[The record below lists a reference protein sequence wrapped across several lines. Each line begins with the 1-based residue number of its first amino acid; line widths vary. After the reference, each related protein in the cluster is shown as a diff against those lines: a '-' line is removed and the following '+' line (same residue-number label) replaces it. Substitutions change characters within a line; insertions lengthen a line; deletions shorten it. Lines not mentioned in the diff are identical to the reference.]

1 LPSSIVYDLKV
12 DRYNRIWIATFGGG
26 IACYDGLKFKIINQ
40 DIGLSND
47 LIRNIA
53 LDEPNGKIYVGSQG
67 AFDVITKDTIINST
81 NLLNSKN
88 GTNVLL
94 TTVTGNTIYVSTQDG
109 FATLINL
116 KKTDLIEK
124 INANSFLFDEDNN
137 LWLSTRNN
145 LFIRLANGK
154 LIDYKE
160 KYNITIEGGADIK
173 KYRNF
178 TVLATKAGLYVFEKL
193 KLIKIITKKD
203 GLPEDFIRCLLV
215 NDTTLWLGTKNG
227 LMSTSDLKNFNLFDA
242 KNGIEQCE
250 IKCMCLDKNGL
261 LWVGSSTA
269 GIFKMIKSDIV
280 KYNFGAQ
287 PLAFNVDSKKNIYAL
302 VKNGIKIFNSDSNKF
317 INYVNL
323 IGLDNL
329 KQFAFDKENTIYL
342 TNGEKGVV
350 KFKPPNNK
358 TFFELN
364 LNKLDN
370 PAMSLLI
377 DGDNVWMGYKRRLL
391 RYNIY
396 TNKIDSI
403 SPKKIH
409 GKYFQDILKVD
420 STVWIATDRG
430 LSKNINDSF
439 TEISDR
445 TMKNFPEGIV
455 NSIAVDKYDHIW
467 IAADRGLFCL
477 EKNEVFSNYRK
488 DFFPTNEI
496 SDIAVI
502 DTFLF
507 AATNKGLVQVAIKP
521 ANNKNCTYQIINKR
535 NGLSDFDLTN
545 KAIFSDSTYVWIAH
559 ENGAYRYRPANQ
571 LKISIPIYIS
581 NISNEQGSLVFKR
594 SKNFTNQ
601 IVDLS
606 VPLNLNYT
614 ENDFTIEFN
623 GINYNL
629 LDNVY
634 YSFRLVGLNSNWSVP
649 SNETKAVYTNLNP
662 GDYVFELSASTGKN
676 NFGEIVS
683 YRIHII
689 PPFYQTWWFR
699 SILIIF
705 CLVIIYLLVQMRL
718 RNIKRKNS
726 LLETKVN
733 IRTEELNLKSVE
745 LEKSNNELILKGK
758 LITESLEYAKKIQE
772 SILPSQGYLD
782 KRFADSVST
791 SAFYL
796 PKDTVSGDFYYTY
809 KNGNNNYF
817 ALVDCTGHGVPGALL
832 SFSINS
838 ILHGIIDNL
847 NEFTEPSYI
856 LKKLHDGFSE
866 IYIKDQDVKESY
878 AISLICYDQVER
890 KVIFSGVSQSIL
902 LLINNELN
910 EIKSQNSFLQNAN
923 SNFQQQ
929 EFIVNKG
936 DRIYFYSDG
945 FYDQKGEK
953 LNRRMYKSGMVEQIL
968 ETKNLRLAEQVHALK
983 KYFLSFKG
991 NKQQVDDVTLFVI
1004 EIK

>member
-1 LPSSIVYDLKV
+1 MPSSIVYDLKV
-12 DRYNRIWIATFGGG
+12 DKYNRIWIATFGGG
-26 IACYDGLKFKIINQ
+26 IACYDGLRFKIINQ

-53 LDEPNGKIYVGSQG
+53 LDELNGKIYVGSQG
-67 AFDVITKDTIINST
+67 AFDVITKDTIQNLT
-81 NLLNSKN
+81 NFLNNKN

-94 TTVTGNTIYVSTQDG
+94 TKVSGNTIYISTQDG

-124 INANSFLFDEDNN
+124 INANSFLFDDDNN

-160 KYNITIEGGADIK
+160 KYNISIQGGADIR
-173 KYRNF
+173 KYKNF
-178 TVLATKAGLYVFEKL
+178 TVLATKTGLYVFEKL
-193 KLIKIITKKD
+193 KLVKIITKND
-203 GLPEDFIRCLLV
+203 GLQEDFIRCLLV
-215 NDTTLWLGTKNG
+215 NDTTLWLGTKSG
-227 LMSTSDLKNFNLFDA
+227 LINTSDLKTFNLFDT
-242 KNGIEQCE
+242 KNGIDRCE
-250 IKCMCLDKNGL
+250 IKCMCIDKNGL

-280 KYNFGAQ
+280 KYNFGTQ
-287 PLAFNVDSKKNIYAL
+287 PLAFNMDSKKNIYAL
-302 VKNGIKIFNSDSNKF
+302 VKNGIKIFNKDSNKF
-317 INYVNL
+317 INYINL

-329 KQFAFDKENTIYL
+329 KQFTFDKENAIYL

-350 KFKPPNNK
+350 KFIPPNKK
-358 TFFELN
+358 TSFELN

-370 PAMSLLI
+370 PAMSVLS

-391 RYNIY
+391 KYNIY
-396 TNKIDSI
+396 TNKVDSI
-403 SPKKIH
+403 NPKKIH
-409 GKYFQDILKVD
+409 GKYFQDIIKAD

-430 LSKNINDSF
+430 LSKLSNNSF

-445 TMKNFPEGIV
+445 TVKNFPEGIV
-455 NSIAVDKYDHIW
+455 NSIAIDKYHHVW
-467 IAADRGLFCL
+467 LAADRGLFCL
-477 EKNEVFSNYRK
+477 ENNEVFSNYRK

-496 SDIAVI
+496 SDITVI

-507 AATNKGLVQVAIKP
+507 AATNKGLIQVAIKP
-521 ANNKNCTYQIINKR
+521 KNNKNCTYQIINKR

-545 KAIFSDSTYVWIAH
+545 KAIFSDSNYVWIAH
-559 ENGAYRYRPANQ
+559 ENGAYRYRPTNQ

-581 NISNEQGSLVFKR
+581 NISNDQGSLYFKQ
-594 SKNFTNQ
+594 SKNYTEQ
-601 IVDLS
+601 IIDLA
-606 VPLNLNYT
+606 VPLSLNYT

-649 SNETKAVYTNLNP
+649 GTETKAVYTNLNP
-662 GDYVFELSASTGKN
+662 GNYVFELSASNGKN

-683 YRIHII
+683 YKIQIK

-699 SILIIF
+699 AFLIIF
-705 CLVIIYLLVQMRL
+705 CLLIIYILVQLRL
-718 RNIKRKNS
+718 RNIKRKNI
-726 LLETKVN
+726 LLETKVSN
-733 IRTEELNLKSVE
+733 RTKELNLKSAE
-745 LEKSNNELILKGK
+745 LEKSNYELISKSK
-758 LITESLEYAKKIQE
+758 LITESLEYSKKIQE
-772 SILPSQGYLD
+772 SILPSQEYLD
-782 KRFADSVST
+782 KNFVDSVY
-791 SAFYL
+791 AAAIYL

-809 KNGNNNYF
+809 KKDTINYF

-847 NEFTEPSYI
+847 NEFTEPSFI

-878 AISLICYDQVER
+878 AISLICYDRV
-890 KVIFSGVSQSIL
+890 KKKILFSGVSQSIL
-902 LLINNELN
+902 VLINNELQ
-910 EIKSQNSFLQNAN
+910 EIKNQNSFLKNEN
-923 SNFQQQ
+923 GHFPQQ
-929 EFIVNKG
+929 EFAVNKG
-936 DRIYFYSDG
+936 DRIYLYSDG
-945 FYDQKGEK
+945 FYDQKGEITNK
-953 LNRRMYKSGMVEQIL
+953 RMYKSGMFEMIN
-968 ETKNLRLAEQVHALK
+968 ETKNLKLLEQIEALK

-1004 EIK
+1004 EVK